1 MEGQTM
7 EGRIKYLNRE
17 ENYGYIETY
26 NRKVGDVSFRLV
38 DGKLQVDD
46 TVSFLLQRS
55 QNGKYYARNVT
66 LVERNEIRRS
76 TEDKLA
82 WCAEGQ
88 EEEQD
93 FVNTVVPHLHRDII
107 INPKKKTDPY
117 AIDLED
123 RGQGR
128 YADLKKQTTPFFTA
142 AGKDPRYDPRF
153 TVTFNRKDYE
163 RYRELYPGCDIYYW
177 VDWQQLSGY
186 GVSIQPLTG
195 VWVASF
201 ASMAALIE
209 SGQLYLHQYDHRK
222 TDDVNAK
229 DSYLFD
235 LRHPIFQRL
244 L

>member
-1 MEGQTM
+1 MEGQRM
-7 EGRIKYLNRE
+7 EGRIKYLNKK
-17 ENYGYIETY
+17 ENYGYIET
-26 NRKVGDVSFRLV
+26 NNQKVGDVRFRLE
-38 DGKLQVDD
+38 DEKLQVDD
-46 TVSFLLQRS
+46 AVSFLLQRS
-55 QNGKYYARNVT
+55 WSGKYYARNVT
-66 LVERNEIRRS
+66 PVERNEMRRS

-88 EEEQD
+88 REEQD

-107 INPKKKTDPY
+107 INPEKKTNPY
-117 AIDLED
+117 AIDLVD

>member
-26 NRKVGDVSFRLV
+26 NRKVRDVSFRLV

-55 QNGKYYARNVT
+55 WSGKYYARNVT
-66 LVERNEIRRS
+66 PVERNEMRRS

-88 EEEQD
+88 REEQD

-107 INPKKKTDPY
+107 INPEKKTNPY
-117 AIDLED
+117 AIDLVD
-123 RGQGR
+123 RGQRR

-177 VDWQQLSGY
+177 VAWQQLKWKDIS
-186 GVSIQPLTG
+186 VEPLSG
-195 VWVASF
+195 VWVARF
-201 ASMAALIE
+201 ADMAALIE
-209 SGQLYLHQYDHRK
+209 RGQVPLHKYQHRV

-235 LRHPIFQRL
+235 LRHNIFERL

>member
-1 MEGQTM
+1 M
-7 EGRIKYLNRE
+7 EGRIKYLDRE
-17 ENYGYIETY
+17 KALGCIETH
-26 NRKVGDVSFRLV
+26 NRQIENVWFRLR
-38 DGKLQVDD
+38 DDSLQVDD
-46 TVSFLLQRS
+46 TVSFHPERDS
-55 QNGKYYARNVT
+55 RGGCFTREVT
-66 LVERNEIRRS
+66 LVERNKMRRS

-88 EEEQD
+88 REEKD
-93 FVNTVVPHLHRDII
+93 FVDTVVPHLHRDII
-107 INPKKKTDPY
+107 INPEKKTNPY
-117 AIDLED
+117 AIDLVD
-123 RGQGR
+123 RDQRR
-128 YADLKKQTTPFFTA
+128 YADLKKQTTPFFSA
-142 AGKDPRYDPRF
+142 AKQDPRYHPRF
-153 TVTFNRKDYE
+153 TVTFNKKDYR
-163 RYRELYPGCDIYYW
+163 RYREQYPGCDIYFW
-177 VDWQQLSGY
+177 VDWWPLSGY
-186 GVSIQPLTG
+186 GVSIQPLKG